1 MSILHYTPPRS
12 DKALI
17 FGFIVLFMAF
27 FSLNGAEIARVFGY
41 GESTSTTTS
50 STPATCSA
58 AKPGSAPY
66 ILFASPGNN
75 SVTLTWTKATN
86 PVTKYLVAY
95 ATTADAMQYGN
106 PDVGGPD
113 TTFYTVKGLSGGTRY
128 YFKVKAVNGCMPGDF
143 SNVLAAVSTGNV
155 ITAPGPAE
163 EFTPRAEIPGQ
174 LFDIALNIDSAVLGK
189 SSDLVARTQFT
200 SFGTEPTPVNM
211 V

>member
-1 MSILHYTPPRS
+1 
-12 DKALI
+12 
-17 FGFIVLFMAF
+17 MAF
-27 FSLNGAEIARVFGY
+27 FSLNPAEIARVFGY
-41 GESTSTTTS
+41 GGTTSTTTS

-75 SVTLTWTKATN
+75 SVTLTWSKATN

-128 YFKVKAVNGCMPGDF
+128 YFKVKAINGCMPGDF
-143 SNVLAAVSTGNV
+143 SNVLSAVSTGNV

-163 EFTPRAEIPGQ
+163 SFVPAGLEVTTEGEPA
-174 LFDIALNIDSAVLGK
+174 LFDISIGPTINAKGKFPLLPIIGGLG
-189 SSDLVARTQFT
+189 VIVF
-200 SFGTEPTPVNM
+200 PTGVFIIKYISYKKRFK
-211 V
+211 